1 MSDQQKN
8 EISTEDE
15 NSTVFEESKINLQND
30 DSSDDVLAGDRL
42 GVNDDL
48 NQPLGLFSGQ
58 EESTI
63 GDSIPFPHLG
73 TQIHETPGNRG

>member
-1 MSDQQKN
+1 MSDEQKN

-15 NSTVFEESKINLQND
+15 NSTVFEESKTNLRND
-30 DSSDDVLAGDRL
+30 DSSDDILVRDRL

-48 NQPLGLFSGQ
+48 NQPSGLFSGQ

-63 GDSIPFPHLG
+63 GDSIPASSG
-73 TQIHETPGNRG
+73 ATTSWSARS

>member
-1 MSDQQKN
+1 MSDEQKN

-15 NSTVFEESKINLQND
+15 NSTVFEESKTNLRND
-30 DSSDDVLAGDRL
+30 DSSDDILVRDRL

-48 NQPLGLFSGQ
+48 NQPSGLFSGQ

-63 GDSIPFPHLG
+63 GDL
-73 TQIHETPGNRG
+73 

>member
-1 MSDQQKN
+1 MSDEQKN

-15 NSTVFEESKINLQND
+15 NSTVFEESKTNLRND
-30 DSSDDVLAGDRL
+30 DSSDDILVRDRL

-48 NQPLGLFSGQ
+48 NQPSGLFSGQ

-63 GDSIPFPHLG
+63 GDSIPLDSEAVG
-73 TQIHETPGNRG
+73 L